1 MTVED
6 ADRRWRG
13 NAIVLR
19 ACAFLL
25 APAAVIDPLALAPLF
40 GLAAVAILALGGKA
54 ALDAARPLAP
64 LALLLALLSLW
75 AALSAAI
82 GLGIALALVLFEAA
96 TDSAAAR
103 LILRRSFVALSRLD
117 RGATTSV
124 LA

>member
-19 ACAFLL
+19 ACAFFL

-75 AALSAAI
+75 ATLSASWSI
-82 GLGIALALVLFEAA
+82 VPLHSFLEGLRLMVIAAGGIVLL
-96 TDSAAAR
+96 AAAR
-103 LILRRSFVALSRLD
+103 TIEPQ
-117 RGATTSV
+117 
-124 LA
+124 